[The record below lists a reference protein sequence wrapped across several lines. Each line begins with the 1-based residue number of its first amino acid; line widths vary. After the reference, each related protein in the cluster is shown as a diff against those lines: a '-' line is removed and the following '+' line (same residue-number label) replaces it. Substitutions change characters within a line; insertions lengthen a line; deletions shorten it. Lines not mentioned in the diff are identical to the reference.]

1 MKLQLSL
8 DRVDLNEALC
18 YIEETKNS
26 IDIVEVGTPLALKCG
41 VKAISFI
48 KEKFPGKEL
57 LADFKIMDGGNY
69 EASIAFDAGA
79 DIVTVLGVSRDATI
93 AGAISAARK
102 YQGKIMVDLI
112 GVVEIEKRIPLIE
125 KLGVDYLCVHTAMD
139 AQNGVNNPIVQFILA
154 RKIVTTTKLA
164 IAGGLNIR
172 NIGAVVSYKPDIVI
186 VGAGITSEP
195 DRAKAAADIK
205 RLLSG
210 ANNEE

>member
-8 DRVDLNEALC
+8 DMVDLNEALC

-26 IDIVEVGTPLALKCG
+26 IDIVEVGTPFALKYG
-41 VKAISFI
+41 VKAISLI
-48 KEKFPGKEL
+48 KEKYPSKEL

-79 DIVTVLGVSRDATI
+79 DIVTVLGVSSDITI

-102 YQGKIMVDLI
+102 FQRKIMVDLI

-125 KLGVDYLCVHTAMD
+125 KLGVDYLCVHTAVD
-139 AQNGVNNPIVQFILA
+139 VQNGLNSPIAQFILA
-154 RKIVTTTKLA
+154 KKIVTIAKLA

-172 NIGAVVSYKPDIVI
+172 NIGEIVFYKPDIVV

-205 RLLSG
+205 RKLNQ
-210 ANNEE
+210 ANHEE

>member
-18 YIEETKNS
+18 YVEETKNS

-41 VKAISFI
+41 VKAISII
-48 KEKFPGKEL
+48 KNKYPGKEL

-79 DIVTVLGVSRDATI
+79 DIVTVLGVSSDVTI

-102 YQGKIMVDLI
+102 FQRKIMVDLI
-112 GVVEIEKRIPLIE
+112 GVVEIEKRISLIE

-139 AQNGVNNPIVQFILA
+139 AQNGLNNPIAQFILA
-154 RKIVTTTKLA
+154 KKIVTATKLA
-164 IAGGLNIR
+164 IAGGLNIG
-172 NIGAVVSYKPDIVI
+172 NISVIVSYKPDILI

-205 RLLSG
+205 LLLSG
-210 ANNEE
+210 ADNEE

>member
-8 DRVDLNEALC
+8 DLVDLNEALC
-18 YIEETKNS
+18 YIEETKDS
-26 IDIVEVGTPLALKCG
+26 IDIVEVGTPFALKYG
-41 VKAISFI
+41 VKAITLI
-48 KEKFPGKEL
+48 KEKYPSKEL
-57 LADFKIMDGGNY
+57 LADFKIMDGGKY

-79 DIVTVLGVSRDATI
+79 DIVTVLGVASDVTI

-102 YQGKIMVDLI
+102 FQRKIMVDLI

-139 AQNGVNNPIVQFILA
+139 SQTGLNIPIIQFITA

-164 IAGGLNIR
+164 IAGGLNTR
-172 NIGAVVSYKPDIVI
+172 NIGDIVSYKPDIVI

-205 RLLSG
+205 RILIG
-210 ANNEE
+210 ANNEG